1 MRQEM
6 IKIQVEDGLYLKSLE
21 LKDSED
27 LLPLVDGN
35 RAYLR
40 KWLPWLD
47 MTRSIDEMIVFVDA
61 AIRQQAAGL
70 GFQAGIC
77 YQNKIIGV
85 IGYHHLEWANHSTCI
100 GYWLAEA
107 FQRRGIMTK
116 ACRTLVDFAF
126 DDWHLNRIEI
136 RCAVGNMRSRAIP
149 ERLGFKSEGIL
160 REAEWLYDHY
170 VDHVVYGMLAEEWLA
185 ARSMK
190 DAPQSTG
197 SIHSTIGTTR
207 SSS

>member
-1 MRQEM
+1 M

-27 LLPLVDGN
+27 LLPLVDSN

-40 KWLPWLD
+40 EWLPWVD
-47 MTRSIDEMIVFVDA
+47 MTTTIDEMIVFIDS

-70 GFQAGIC
+70 GFQAGIWH
-77 YQNKIIGV
+77 QNQLIGV
-85 IGYHHLEWANHSTCI
+85 IGYHHLEWANRSTCI
-100 GYWLAEA
+100 GYWLAEP

-116 ACRTLVDFAF
+116 ACRTLVEYAF
-126 DDWHLNRIEI
+126 EDWHLNRIEI
-136 RCAVGNMRSRAIP
+136 RCAVGNVKSRAIP
-149 ERLGFKSEGIL
+149 ERLGFGSEGNL

-170 VDHVVYGMLAEEWLA
+170 VDHVVYGMLFNDWLA
-185 ARSMK
+185 IRSAQN
-190 DAPQSTG
+190 APGSTG
-197 SIHSTIGTTR
+197 SIPSTIGTTH